1 MNRTT
6 LTPAVPPA
14 APTTPAAPPAR
25 VNQPKSIEELLATVS
40 ASRLNTFHSCRLKF
54 YFNYVLGLARAK
66 SGAQH
71 IGSTVHF
78 TLKLWNLARWRKQS
92 IPDGWLR
99 EQFDLFWT
107 DDQEGAIGWE
117 EGEQDESKAKAWAL
131 LNTYF
136 SQSPIPADE
145 AAEGVEV
152 SVEADLGTT
161 KLIGIIDLVRSG
173 GRIVEFKTTGQTPNP
188 ERAEHIHELQC
199 SCYSVMY
206 REATGQTESA
216 VELHHLVKL
225 KTPKLVVTTLPAMS
239 SKQETRLLRSV
250 DSYLEG
256 VQRQDWVP
264 SPSPMACACCEF
276 FNECR
281 RWS

>member
-1 MNRTT
+1 MNDTAT
-6 LTPAVPPA
+6 
-14 APTTPAAPPAR
+14 APVIPSAPPAPPVL
-25 VNQPKSIEELLATVS
+25 VNKPKSIAELLATVS
-40 ASRLNTFHSCRLKF
+40 ASRLNTFHTCRLKF
-54 YFNYVLGLARAK
+54 YFNYVAGLPRSK

-71 IGSTVHF
+71 IGSSVHF
-78 TLKLWNLARWRKQS
+78 TLKLWNLARWRKQT

-107 DDQEGAIGWE
+107 EDQEGQIRWDAGE
-117 EGEQDESKAKAWAL
+117 EDESRSKAWSL
-131 LNTYF
+131 LDTYF
-136 SQSPIPADE
+136 QQSPIPANE

-173 GRIVEFKTTGQTPNP
+173 GCLVEFKTTGQTPNA
-188 ERAEHIHELQC
+188 EKAEHLHELQC
-199 SCYSVMY
+199 SAYSLMY
-206 REATGQTESA
+206 REATGHRESA

-225 KTPKLVVTTLPAMS
+225 KAPKLVVTTLPAMT
-239 SKQETRLLRSV
+239 SKQETRLLKVV

-264 SPSPMACACCEF
+264 SPSPMACSCCEF
-276 FNECR
+276 FNRCR
-281 RWS
+281 QWS

>member
-1 MNRTT
+1 MNGVQA
-6 LTPAVPPA
+6 LPVPRGKTA
-14 APTTPAAPPAR
+14 STG
-25 VNQPKSIEELLATVS
+25 KSIGELLATVS

-54 YFNYVLGLARAK
+54 YFNYVLGLARSKTA
-66 SGAQH
+66 AQH

-107 DDQEGAIGWE
+107 EDQEGAIAWE
-117 EGEQDESKAKAWAL
+117 EGEQEESKAKAWAL

-136 SQSPIPADE
+136 SQSPIPPNE
-145 AAEGVEV
+145 PAEGVEV

-188 ERAEHIHELQC
+188 EKAEHIHELQC
-199 SCYSVMY
+199 SCYAVMY

-216 VELHHLVKL
+216 VELHSLVKL
-225 KTPKLVVTTLPAMS
+225 KTPKLVVTTLPAMTA
-239 SKQETRLLRSV
+239 KQETRLLKTV

-256 VQRQDWVP
+256 VQRQDWIP
-264 SPSPMACACCEF
+264 SPSPVSCSCCEF

>member
-6 LTPAVPPA
+6 LAPASPATAVPP
-14 APTTPAAPPAR
+14 PR
-25 VNQPKSIEELLATVS
+25 VHQPKSIEELLATVS

-54 YFNYVLGLARAK
+54 YFNYVLGLTRAK

-78 TLKLWNLARWRKQS
+78 TLKLWNLARWRRQT
-92 IPDGWLR
+92 IPEGWLR

-107 DDQEGAIGWE
+107 DEQEGAIAWD

-131 LNTYF
+131 LHTYF
-136 SQSPIPADE
+136 TQSPIPAHE

-152 SVEADLGTT
+152 SVDADLGTT
-161 KLIGIIDLVRSG
+161 RLVGIIDLVRPG
-173 GRIVEFKTTGQTPNP
+173 GRLVEFKTTGQTPNP
-188 ERAEHIHELQC
+188 EKAEHLHELQC
-199 SCYSVMY
+199 SCYAVMY

-225 KTPKLVVTTLPAMS
+225 KTPKLVVTALPAMS
-239 SKQETRLLRSV
+239 AKQETRLRKSV

-264 SPSPMACACCEF
+264 SPSPMSCSCCEF

>member
-1 MNRTT
+1 MNDTAT
-6 LTPAVPPA
+6 IVPAVVQA
-14 APTTPAAPPAR
+14 LPAR
-25 VNQPKSIEELLATVS
+25 VNKPKSIEELLATVS

-54 YFNYVLGLARAK
+54 YFTYVLGLARAK

-78 TLKLWNLARWRKQS
+78 TLKLWNLARWRKQT

-99 EQFDLFWT
+99 EQFNTFWT
-107 DDQEGAIGWE
+107 DDQEGAIAWDA
-117 EGEQDESKAKAWAL
+117 GEQDESKAKAWAL
-131 LNTYF
+131 LDTYF
-136 SQSPIPADE
+136 QQSPIPANE
-145 AAEGVEV
+145 PAEGVEV
-152 SVEADLGTT
+152 SVEADLRST

-188 ERAEHIHELQC
+188 EKAEHIHELQC
-199 SCYSVMY
+199 SCYAVMY
-206 REATGQTESA
+206 REATGQTETG

-225 KTPKLVVTTLPAMS
+225 KTPKLVVTTLPAMTA
-239 SKQETRLLRSV
+239 KQETRLLKTV

-264 SPSPMACACCEF
+264 SPSPMACSCCEF